1 MTLSFRQ
8 RLLIP
13 ILALLLVGLITLGLV
28 ANRLLSHEVQ
38 QATEGEINNTLRA
51 AEIFV
56 NGWVKAKGNVLRSVA
71 QHLPKDPQR
80 WPEALTTARDA
91 AGYDLT
97 YVGTSEGKMVQSL
110 PEPPLPAG
118 YDPRKRPWY
127 SAAQRAGQLTV
138 TAPYMGASPAVP
150 LISLVSPLRNG
161 VDGVIA
167 GDIQLSSLTEEL
179 LTLKTRWTSQL
190 WLLDPNGQLIAHPD
204 AGYFQK
210 PVSELIAATELPAQD
225 GVIKTLHYQDRD
237 WFVAT
242 RTYANTG
249 WRFVLLVDK
258 REATVAKGRLVW
270 QLASIGLVILV
281 VVATALLLLVGYLT
295 RPLRRLAALM
305 NDISTGEGDLTRRL
319 DVERQDEF
327 GQVSQAFNQ
336 FIARLQST
344 IREVIQLAARLN
356 DDARST
362 ADQSH
367 LTLDEIARQQQELSQ
382 LSAAA
387 QQMSA
392 ATGEIAGNAEATAT
406 AAQEAADSTQTGLS
420 VVEQNREA
428 ISRLADQ
435 VNQASGV
442 IGDVDE
448 QVQNITG
455 ILATIQ
461 GIAEQTNLLALN
473 AAIEAARAGEHGR
486 GFAVVADEVRDLSS
500 RTHRSTEEI
509 QHMIDDLKRVTQR
522 AVEGMTSSE
531 AMAHESVDNAAQ
543 AAERLRQIDEF
554 NTRIRDMAAQ
564 IASAVE
570 EQNAVTSEMS
580 GNTEQI
586 REVSEALATQ
596 AESGRQRAQE
606 LSQVANALKALT
618 DRFRV

>member
-13 ILALLLVGLITLGLV
+13 ILALLLVGLIALGLV
-28 ANRLLSHEVQ
+28 ANRLLHHEIQ

-51 AEIFV
+51 AQIFV
-56 NGWVKAKGNVLRSVA
+56 NGWIKAKGDVLKSLA
-71 QHLPKDPQR
+71 QHLSQDPQA

-97 YVGTSEGKMVQSL
+97 YIGTDQGKMVQSL
-110 PEPPLPAG
+110 PEPPLPAD
-118 YDPRKRPWY
+118 YDPRQRPWY
-127 SAAQRAGQLTV
+127 SAAQRAGGLAV

-150 LISLVSPLRNG
+150 LISLVSPLKNG
-161 VDGVIA
+161 MGGVIA

-179 LTLKTRWTSQL
+179 LALNTRWTSQL
-190 WLLDPNGQLIAHPD
+190 WLLDPHGELIAHPD
-204 AGYFQK
+204 ERYFQK
-210 PVSELIAATELPAQD
+210 PVSDLIPATELPAKD
-225 GVIKTLHYQDRD
+225 GDIKTLHYQDRD

-242 RTYANTG
+242 RTLANTG

-258 REATVAKGRLVW
+258 REATVVQGRLVW

-281 VVATALLLLVGYLT
+281 VVATVLLLLVGYLT

-305 NDISTGEGDLTRRL
+305 NDIATGEGDLTRRL

-336 FIARLQST
+336 FVTRLQST
-344 IREVIQLAARLN
+344 IREVTQLTARLN

-392 ATGEIAGNAEATAT
+392 ATGEIASNAELTAT
-406 AAQEAADSTQTGLS
+406 AAQEAADSTQTGLG
-420 VVEQNREA
+420 VVEQNRDA

-442 IGDVDE
+442 IGEVDE

-455 ILATIQ
+455 ILSTIQ
-461 GIAEQTNLLALN
+461 SIAEQTNLLALN

-509 QHMIDDLKRVTQR
+509 QRMIEDLKRVTQR
-522 AVEGMTSSE
+522 AVDGMNSSE
-531 AMAHESVDNAAQ
+531 SMAHESVDNAGQ
-543 AAERLRQIDEF
+543 AADRLRQIDES

-586 REVSEALATQ
+586 REVSEALAAQ
-596 AESGRQRAQE
+596 AENGRQRAQE